1 MTSETPKQKKKN
13 SPWLLYGILAALLLL
28 ALLVFYFGSPT
39 ISSSFKDPAFLW
51 KRLVKPLLRM
61 TLLISLGLFAGQ
73 IIEASGWTG
82 RLSAIVRP
90 LMRWGHLPDGSGAS
104 FTTAFVSGTAAQAML
119 VTFHEEGSLTKKEVI
134 LTSLLNGL
142 PAYFLHLPT
151 TFFIILPLAGQAG
164 LLYLVLT
171 LLATL
176 LRTAGLVTYSRFSLP
191 PRPVEMADEKKTKKD
206 WQALI
211 QDTWQKFVKR
221 LKRIMLLV
229 VPVYLV
235 VMLVSQLGFFTW
247 LRLQLAGGITS
258 TVVPIESM
266 SVVIFSLVAEFTSGF
281 AAAGALLEA
290 GTLTIRETVI
300 ALLLGNVIATP
311 VRALRH
317 QLPYYMGIFR
327 PKLGVLLIT
336 LGQTLRVISVII
348 VGAVYIL
355 LTAM

>member
-1 MTSETPKQKKKN
+1 MTSTVLEKKGKK
-13 SPWLLYGILAALLLL
+13 SPWLLYAILG
-28 ALLVFYFGSPT
+28 ALLVLAWAIFYLRGPE
-39 ISSSFKDPAFLW
+39 ISTVFRDPSFLW
-51 KRLVKPLLRM
+51 KRLIKPLLRI
-61 TLLISLGLFAGQ
+61 TFLVSLGLFAGQ

-90 LMRWGHLPDGSGAS
+90 LMRWGRLSDSSGAS

-119 VTFHEEGSLTKKEVI
+119 VTFHEEGKLTRKEVI

-164 LLYLVLT
+164 ILYLVLT

-176 LRTAGLVTYSRFSLP
+176 LRTLGLVTYSRLSLA
-191 PRPVEMADEKKTKKD
+191 PRPLHMADEKRERKPWKD
-206 WQALI
+206 VFQA
-211 QDTWQKFVKR
+211 TWQKFFKR
-221 LKRIMLLV
+221 LQRIMLLV

-235 VMLVSQLGFFTW
+235 VLLISELGFFTW
-247 LRLQLAGGITS
+247 LRLKLAGGITS
-258 TVVPIESM
+258 TLVPVEAM

-290 GTLTIRETVI
+290 GTLTISETVI
-300 ALLLGNVIATP
+300 ALLLGNVVATP

-317 QLPYYMGIFR
+317 QLPYYMGIFK
-327 PKLGVLLIT
+327 PKLGVQLIA

-348 VGAVYIL
+348 VGAAYVIL
-355 LTAM
+355 ISI

>member
-1 MTSETPKQKKKN
+1 MTSETPKDKKKKT
-13 SPWLLYGILAALLLL
+13 PWLLYGILAALLLL

-39 ISSSFKDPAFLW
+39 KFSSFRDPAFLW
-51 KRLVKPLLRM
+51 KRLGKPLLRM
-61 TLLISLGLFAGQ
+61 TVLISIGLFAGQ

-90 LMRWGHLPDGSGAS
+90 LMRWGHLSDSSGAS

-191 PRPVEMADEKKTKKD
+191 PRPVEMEDEKKTKKD
-206 WQALI
+206 WQAVI

-266 SVVIFSLVAEFTSGF
+266 SVVILSLVAEFTSGF
-281 AAAGALLEA
+281 AAAGALLDA

-300 ALLLGNVIATP
+300 ALL
-311 VRALRH
+311 
-317 QLPYYMGIFR
+317 
-327 PKLGVLLIT
+327 
-336 LGQTLRVISVII
+336 
-348 VGAVYIL
+348 
-355 LTAM
+355 

>member
-1 MTSETPKQKKKN
+1 MTRETTKHKKKKT
-13 SPWLLYGILAALLLL
+13 PWLLYGILAALLLL

-281 AAAGALLEA
+281 AAAGALLDA

-348 VGAVYIL
+348 VGAAYIL
-355 LTAM
+355 LTAL

>member
-1 MTSETPKQKKKN
+1 MTSETPKHKKKK

-119 VTFHEEGSLTKKEVI
+119 VTFHEEGKLTRKEVI

-235 VMLVSQLGFFTW
+235 VMLVSQLGFFIW

-317 QLPYYMGIFR
+317 QLPYYMGIFQ
-327 PKLGVLLIT
+327 PKLGGLLIA

-348 VGAVYIL
+348 VGAGYIL
-355 LTAM
+355 ITAL

>member
-317 QLPYYMGIFR
+317 QLPYYMGIFQ
-327 PKLGVLLIT
+327 PKLGGLLIA

-348 VGAVYIL
+348 VGAGYVL
-355 LTAM
+355 LTAF